1 MGYQSA
7 LRKSVRRLYEQWEPF
22 GPALSCLA
30 EWKHVRPLH
39 QTIANTISL
48 KFIMKPRYI
57 SRSHSRSN
65 RSSRS
70 RIRYAVVGLG
80 HIAQNAI
87 LPAFAH
93 AEGNSELTAL
103 VSDDPVKLRT
113 LSREY
118 GVENCFSYDDFEV
131 CLHSGIIDAVYIAL
145 PNNLHADYCIR
156 AAQSGVHVLC
166 EKPLAVTE
174 EDCQDIIKSCAE
186 NDVKL
191 MTAYRLHFEQGN
203 LEAME
208 IVRSG
213 QIGEPRIFNSVFT
226 MQVNTGNIRTKKQYA
241 GSTLYDI
248 GIYCINA
255 ARYIF
260 RDEPIEGFC
269 FSAAGA
275 DSRFRRTEEMT
286 AAIMRFPKE
295 RLAGFTAS
303 FGAEDTADFE
313 VIGTKGKLR
322 AIQAYDYSMPV
333 ILEVTVGG
341 RTHRKC
347 FELRDQ
353 FAPELIYF
361 SDCILRDIEPEPSG
375 AEGLRDVSIIR
386 SLYDSVRSGEAVKFK
401 TIKRRRYPDRSQEI
415 QRPPVRKRRLVRV
428 QAPAAT

>member
-1 MGYQSA
+1 
-7 LRKSVRRLYEQWEPF
+7 
-22 GPALSCLA
+22 
-30 EWKHVRPLH
+30 
-39 QTIANTISL
+39 
-48 KFIMKPRYI
+48 MKPRY
-57 SRSHSRSN
+57 SPPSASRSN
-65 RSSRS
+65 RSRS

-93 AEGNSELTAL
+93 AKENSELTAL
-103 VSDDPVKLRT
+103 VSHDPAKLRAM
-113 LSREY
+113 SREY
-118 GVENCFSYDDFEV
+118 GVENCFSYDEFEL

-145 PNNLHADYCIR
+145 PNNMHADYCSR
-156 AAQSGVHVLC
+156 AAEAGVHVLC

-174 EDCQDIIKSCAE
+174 EECQGIIKTCAE

-213 QIGEPRIFNSVFT
+213 KIGEPRIFNSAFT
-226 MQVNTGNIRTKKQYA
+226 MQVNPGNIRTKEQYA
-241 GSTLYDI
+241 GGTLYDI

-269 FSAAGA
+269 FSAAGP
-275 DSRFRRTEEMT
+275 DSRFRKVEEMT

-303 FGAEDTADFE
+303 FGAEATADFE

-322 AIQAYDYSMPV
+322 AIQAYEYSAPD
-333 ILEVTVGG
+333 ILELTVDG
-341 RTHRKC
+341 RTERKC
-347 FELRDQ
+347 CKLRDQ
-353 FAPELIYF
+353 FAAELIYF
-361 SDCILRDIEPEPSG
+361 SDCILHDREPEPSG

-386 SLYDSVRSGEAVKFK
+386 SLYESVRRREPVKFK
-401 TIKRRRYPDRSQEI
+401 TIKRRRYPDLRQEI
-415 QRPPVRKRRLVRV
+415 RRPAVRNRRLVRV
-428 QAPAAT
+428 QAPTG

>member
-1 MGYQSA
+1 
-7 LRKSVRRLYEQWEPF
+7 
-22 GPALSCLA
+22 
-30 EWKHVRPLH
+30 
-39 QTIANTISL
+39 
-48 KFIMKPRYI
+48 MKPRYNP
-57 SRSHSRSN
+57 SVAKRSN

-93 AEGNSELTAL
+93 AEENSELTAL
-103 VSDDPVKLRT
+103 VSDDPVKLRE

-118 GVENCFSYDDFEV
+118 GVEHCFSYRDFEV
-131 CLHSGIIDAVYIAL
+131 CLHSDIIDAVYVAL

-156 AAQSGVHVLC
+156 AAQSGIHVLC
-166 EKPLAVTE
+166 EKPLAATE
-174 EDCQDIIKSCAE
+174 EECQDIIGACTGSG
-186 NDVKL
+186 VKL

-226 MQVNTGNIRTKKQYA
+226 MQVSEGNIRTKKQYA
-241 GSTLYDI
+241 GGTLYDI

-255 ARYIF
+255 ARYMF
-260 RDEPIEGFC
+260 SDEPVEGFC
-269 FSAAGA
+269 LSAAGA
-275 DSRFRRTEEMT
+275 DPRFRKVEEMT
-286 AAIMRFPKE
+286 SAIMRFPKE

-322 AIQAYDYSMPV
+322 AIQAYEYSMPV
-333 ILEVTVGG
+333 ILELTVGG
-341 RTHRKC
+341 HTERKC
-347 FELRDQ
+347 CELRDQ
-353 FAPELIYF
+353 FAPELLYF
-361 SDCILRDIEPEPSG
+361 SDCIINDIEPEPSG

-386 SLYDSVRSGEAVKFK
+386 SLYESVRIGRPVNFK

-415 QRPPVRKRRLVRV
+415 RRPAVRNRRLVRV
-428 QAPAAT
+428 QAPTA

>member
-1 MGYQSA
+1 MKQRYTPRSA
-7 LRKSVRRLYEQWEPF
+7 
-22 GPALSCLA
+22 G
-30 EWKHVRPLH
+30 
-39 QTIANTISL
+39 
-48 KFIMKPRYI
+48 
-57 SRSHSRSN
+57 RSN
-65 RSSRS
+65 RTSRN

-80 HIAQNAI
+80 HIAQNSI

-93 AEGNSELTAL
+93 ASENSELAAL
-103 VSDDPVKLRT
+103 VSDDPVKLRS

-118 GVENCFSYDDFEV
+118 GVENCFAYKDFAL
-131 CLHSGIIDAVYIAL
+131 CLHSGAIDAVYIAL
-145 PNNLHADYCIR
+145 PNNLHAQYCIR
-156 AAQSGVHVLC
+156 AAQAGIHVLC

-174 EDCQDIIKSCAE
+174 EDCQDIIKTCAE
-186 NDVKL
+186 NNVKL
-191 MTAYRLHFEQGN
+191 MTAYRLHFERGN

-226 MQVNTGNIRTKKQYA
+226 MQVSPGNIRTKEKYA

-260 RDEPIEGFC
+260 SDEPSEGFC

-275 DSRFRRTEEMT
+275 DPRFRNVEEMT
-286 AAIMRFPKE
+286 AAMMRFPNE
-295 RLAGFTAS
+295 RLAAFTAS

-322 AIQAYDYSMPV
+322 AIQAYEYSMPV
-333 ILEVTVGG
+333 ILELTTEG
-341 RTHRKC
+341 RTRRKC

-361 SDCILRDIEPEPSG
+361 SDCILHDLEPEPSG
-375 AEGLRDVSIIR
+375 VEGLRDVSIIH
-386 SLYDSVRSGEAVKFK
+386 SLYESVRSRAPVKFK
-401 TIKRRRYPDRSQEI
+401 TIKRRRYPDKRQAI
-415 QRPPVRKRRLVRV
+415 HRPPARNPRLVRV
-428 QAPAAT
+428 SAPATD